1 MEKTLLKGLSL
12 LEAIARSPEP
22 RGVSEV
28 AAELGMTRSNAHRL
42 LQTLTKA
49 RFAVHDPV
57 QGQYSASLKLFE
69 LGMLLGAR
77 IDVRA
82 VARPIMEAI
91 VGKTGENA
99 SLAVL
104 DEHDVVY
111 IERVDSPNPVRAVV
125 RTGERLPSYSS
136 SSGKVLLAWSEDGV
150 VDSLKG
156 RLKQFTRHTITD
168 LDELKKVL
176 AKVRKSGVCL
186 TRNEWHLELSS
197 VAVPVYDR
205 RKKVVAALAVS
216 GPTTRFKPKSIET
229 YVSAVQWGAKEI
241 SARLS

>member
-82 VARPIMEAI
+82 VARPIMHQCR
-91 VGKTGENA
+91 
-99 SLAVL
+99 S
-104 DEHDVVY
+104 D
-111 IERVDSPNPVRAVV
+111 
-125 RTGERLPSYSS
+125 
-136 SSGKVLLAWSEDGV
+136 
-150 VDSLKG
+150 
-156 RLKQFTRHTITD
+156 QFTHRSM
-168 LDELKKVL
+168 
-176 AKVRKSGVCL
+176 RS
-186 TRNEWHLELSS
+186 
-197 VAVPVYDR
+197 
-205 RKKVVAALAVS
+205 
-216 GPTTRFKPKSIET
+216 
-229 YVSAVQWGAKEI
+229 
-241 SARLS
+241 